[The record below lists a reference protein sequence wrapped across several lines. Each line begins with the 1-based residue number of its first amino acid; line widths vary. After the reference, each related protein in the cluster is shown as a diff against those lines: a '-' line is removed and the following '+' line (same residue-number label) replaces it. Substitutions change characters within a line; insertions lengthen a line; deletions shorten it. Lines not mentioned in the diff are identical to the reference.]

1 MAIKT
6 YIIGRAGDI
15 KLYDD
20 TVSRRHASLEIA
32 DGALVLRD
40 LRSRNGTYEI
50 RDKQLVPFS
59 GGAIDRDQVFAFGE
73 CVRSVA
79 QLLQAV
85 ADADRSAAGELP
97 GGRTEPPWSADET
110 AAEIELK
117 PRPRLSSADIVALL
131 NEVEEACA
139 GGERLQE
146 VLTRLN
152 ISEERYARW
161 SEHHGVARSDLDTVN
176 ALHREN
182 ARLRRLVS
190 DLVLERDALKAALV
204 KLNVPQRPDGPS
216 MPNISLI
223 SDKKS

>member
-59 GGAIDRDQVFAFGE
+59 GGAIARDQVFAFGE

-85 ADADRSAAGELP
+85 ADADRTAVGEPP
-97 GGRTEPPWSADET
+97 GGSTEPPRRADET
-110 AAEIELK
+110 LADVEFS
-117 PRPRLSSADIVALL
+117 PRPRLSTADILSLL
-131 NEVEEACA
+131 NEIEEACA
-139 GGERLQE
+139 GGEPLDE

-161 SEHHGVARSDLDTVN
+161 SKHQGAVRDDNTVN
-176 ALHREN
+176 TLRREN
-182 ARLRRLVS
+182 ERLRRLVA
-190 DLVLERDALKAALV
+190 DLVLERDALKEALV
-204 KLNVPQRPDGPS
+204 KLNVPQRPDGAS
-216 MPNISLI
+216 LPNISLI
-223 SDKKS
+223 SDK